1 MRVKMVRGPATVRV
15 DGSCQLLGMD
25 VSGRTLKV
33 RAGRAL
39 PFQPSPAC
47 KLVVQG
53 GEVWEADPLRAGTAM
68 WASTAERILG
78 MSKRHLAVMIV
89 GATDT
94 GKSTLSTYLA
104 NRAIERGI
112 LSCVV
117 DGDMGQGDLAPPA
130 ALGAALVRE
139 QVADLRDVEA
149 GYYEFVGSVTASGSE
164 RLVVAKMKSLLAR
177 TRRISQLHII
187 NTDGYVADGGAA
199 YKRML
204 ARAVA
209 PDVIVSL
216 GPDSLASSL
225 SLGRWVFLHARS
237 SGQAA
242 KTRSDRLGRRMDQF
256 MRHVAEGHVSVPA
269 EKQNFVCRARSISFA
284 KVIRNFSPES
294 IQGMFVGLGRRGAVA
309 GFGIIEG
316 LDSSLHVRTGVQ
328 DFDTIHLS
336 NIALR
341 NGREQRLNS

>member
-1 MRVKMVRGPATVRV
+1 MQVTMVRGPATVRV
-15 DGSCQLLGMD
+15 DGSCMLLGMD

-33 RAGRAL
+33 RAGKAL
-39 PFQPSPAC
+39 PFEPLPAC
-47 KLVVQG
+47 KLVVQA
-53 GEVWEADPLRAGTAM
+53 GEVWEADPLRAGTEM
-68 WASTAERILG
+68 WAGTAERILG
-78 MSKRHLAVMIV
+78 MSKRRLAIMIV

-94 GKSTLSTYLA
+94 GKSTLSTYLT
-104 NRAIERGI
+104 NKAIERGI
-112 LSCVV
+112 LPCVV

-164 RLVVAKMKSLLAR
+164 RLVAAKMKSLLAR
-177 TRRISQLHII
+177 TRRISHLHII

-216 GPDSLASSL
+216 GPDSLASFL
-225 SLGRWVFLHARS
+225 SRGRWLFLHARS
-237 SGQAA
+237 SGQVA

-256 MRHVAEGHVSVPA
+256 MRHVGEGHVSVPP
-269 EKQNFVCRARSISFA
+269 EKRSFTYRARQISFA
-284 KVIRNFSPES
+284 NVIRYFSPES
-294 IQGMFVGLGRRGAVA
+294 IQGMFVGLGKRGAVV

-316 LDSSLHVRTGVQ
+316 LDDSLYVRAGVQ

-336 NIALR
+336 NILLR
-341 NGREQRLNS
+341 NGREQRFIS

>member
-1 MRVKMVRGPATVRV
+1 MVRGPATVRIEGLCRV
-15 DGSCQLLGMD
+15 LGMD
-25 VSGRTLKV
+25 VSGRTLNV
-33 RAGRAL
+33 RAGRTL
-39 PFQPSPAC
+39 PFEHSPTC
-47 KLVVQG
+47 KLVQEG
-53 GEVWEADPLRAGTAM
+53 GEIWPAAPLRAGTAM
-68 WASTAERILG
+68 WTALADRILG

-112 LSCVV
+112 LPCVV
-117 DGDMGQGDLAPPA
+117 DGDMGQGDLAPPG

-149 GYYEFVGSVTASGSE
+149 GYYEFVGSVSAAGCE

-177 TRRISQLHII
+177 TWRISRLHII
-187 NTDGYVADGGAA
+187 NTDGYVADGGTA

-204 ARAVA
+204 ACSVA
-209 PDVIVSL
+209 PDMIVSL
-216 GPDSLASSL
+216 GPDSLGSFL
-225 SLGRWVFLHARS
+225 SRGRWLFLHARS

-256 MRHVAEGHVSVPA
+256 MRHIGDGHVSVPA
-269 EKQNFVCRARSISFA
+269 KKQRFVYRARSISFT
-284 KVIRNFSPES
+284 KVIHHFSPES
-294 IQGMFVGLGRRGAVA
+294 IQGMFVGLGRRGAVV
-309 GFGIIEG
+309 GFGIIDE
-316 LDSSLHVRTGVQ
+316 LDGSLHVRTSIQ

-336 NIALR
+336 NVALR
-341 NGREQRLNS
+341 NGREQRLTS